1 MRRPNFAVRLKLS
14 QPEYIEALAAVA
26 VTDEI
31 SRHEYIT
38 VNIRWN
44 ILA

>member
-38 VNIRWN
+38 VNIR
-44 ILA
+44 